1 MRFVTFVLAP
11 AILLACIGAEL
22 LAQPPG
28 TVARP
33 GAAKLKAA
41 AVDPRLTAEFKA
53 SDTNGDGVLDRREVD
68 ARVQRMAAGSKRLTP
83 AQADKLTDRYFAMT
97 DANGNGKI
105 TPAEMQTALRAM
117 AIRYDTNGDGVVSL
131 AERAAARAAMEAEA
145 KGTAGR

>member
-28 TVARP
+28 PTKS
-33 GAAKLKAA
+33 AKATPKAA
-41 AVDPRLTAEFKA
+41 AVDPRLMAEFKA

-97 DANGNGKI
+97 DANGNGKV
-105 TPAEMQTALRAM
+105 TPAEMQAAFRAM
-117 AIRYDTNGDGVVSL
+117 ASRYDTNGDGVVSL
-131 AERAAARAAMEAEA
+131 AERAAARATMEAEA